1 MCVVKWPSENQKLQY
16 HLSSTGGLKNEYF
29 DTGCVGNIHE
39 YFTCTGGNIYQRV
52 LECNKG
58 TMTNP
63 SLVKQHTSV
72 HVANPAILSVT

>member
-1 MCVVKWPSENQKLQY
+1 MCVVKWPTENQKLY

-63 SLVKQHTSV
+63 SLVDLCIDERDFYS
-72 HVANPAILSVT
+72 P